1 MRPLL
6 LRLLLSATVAPT
18 LAHAQT
24 QPATTPTAAA
34 LATLD
39 ALAPTNGWLTTP
51 PGLSD
56 ELWTY
61 YRREYTLDP
70 TGNELDDTR
79 VALGRLLFFEQRLS
93 RDRTLSCASCHDPRH
108 AFAEPRPT
116 SIGIDGQKL
125 TRNAPTLLN
134 VALQKHFFWDGRASS
149 LEAQAAGPILNP
161 AEMGMPGPATVVAR
175 IAEVPEYVAL
185 FELAYGRAPQF
196 DDIARALA
204 AFQRTLVFV
213 DSPFDAFRAG
223 KQDAISEDARRGFA
237 LFAEHCRSCHPIS
250 LRAPLLSDGNFHN
263 VGIGFDNN
271 DHRALAHAAF
281 SRLRGLDR
289 APTATEPPET
299 EPVEARPSTAEVPG
313 DVVGEF
319 GELGRA
325 LLSKLEYQ
333 VGSFRTAPL
342 RNVALTAPYMHDGSL
357 ATLWQVVDHYNQGGR
372 PNPWQD
378 PQIRKLQLSDAQV
391 DQLVA
396 FLFSLTD
403 NRLAD
408 ANARALAAQQRAAR
422 RRP

>member
-1 MRPLL
+1 MRALL
-6 LRLLLSATVAPT
+6 LRLLLSTTVPPT
-18 LAHAQT
+18 LAHT
-24 QPATTPTAAA
+24 QDQAAPTTTTDA

-39 ALAPTNGWLTTP
+39 ALTPAHGWLTTP

-61 YRREYTLDP
+61 YRREYQLNP
-70 TGNELDDTR
+70 AGNELDETR
-79 VALGRLLFFEQRLS
+79 VALGRLLFFDQRLS
-93 RDRTLSCASCHDPRH
+93 RDRTLSCASCHDPKH

-116 SIGIDGQKL
+116 SIGIGGRTL

-134 VALQKHFFWDGRASS
+134 VALQKHFFWDGRAPS

-161 AEMGMPGPATVVAR
+161 AEMGMPNPASVVER
-175 IAEVPEYVAL
+175 IAAVPEYVSL
-185 FELAYGRAPQF
+185 FELAYGRTPQF

-223 KQDAISEDARRGFA
+223 KQDAISEAARRGLL

-250 LRAPLLSDGNFHN
+250 LRTPLLTDDNFHN
-263 VGIGFDNN
+263 VGIGFDEN

-281 SRLRGLDR
+281 PRLRRDR
-289 APTATEPPET
+289 APNET
-299 EPVEARPSTAEVPG
+299 EAAGNGPAPAELPG

-325 LLSKLEYQ
+325 LVTKLEYQ

-378 PQIRKLQLSDAQV
+378 PQIRKLQLSDTQV
-391 DQLVA
+391 DQIVA
-396 FLFSLTD
+396 FLFTLTD
-403 NRLAD
+403 VRLAD
-408 ANARALAAQQRAAR
+408 ANARALAAQRSAPR